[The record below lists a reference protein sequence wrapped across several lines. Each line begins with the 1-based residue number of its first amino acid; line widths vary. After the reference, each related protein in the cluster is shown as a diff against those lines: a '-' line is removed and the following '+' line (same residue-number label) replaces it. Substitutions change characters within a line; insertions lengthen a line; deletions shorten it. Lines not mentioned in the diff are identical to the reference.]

1 MTLGWKTALS
11 GDVPE
16 PFMRSGTMHVF
27 AISGLHI
34 ALIAGLLVALFRVL
48 KIPRGVCAWVVVPLI
63 WFYTIVTGFQA
74 SAVRSTIMMTIIIV
88 GWGLKRPSNLLNSL
102 GAAAFI
108 ILLYDPQQLFQA
120 SFQLSFF
127 VVLSL
132 ALFVPVLDALK
143 NRLLAPDP
151 FLPAEL
157 RPEWRKRLD
166 KPIHYVTASI
176 VTSLAAWLGSI
187 PLVAYYFHLFTPVS
201 LLANLVVV
209 PLSSGALAS
218 NMASLLCGDWLPDQG
233 EMFNHAAWGFMKAMI
248 WVSEWA
254 AHWSPGSFHIPAP
267 GLLAF
272 LIYYMLL
279 IGVMLRWFENPKFK
293 MPLMAS
299 VVCLCTLWVAL
310 KIPEFFTTKIT
321 ILPMGGGDAIFVDNP
336 GHRDDWLIDCGDA
349 DRASHLTKPFLQGQG
364 VNCVH
369 HLVLTHGDVRH
380 VGGAGLIQE
389 RFGTPE
395 VILSPV
401 RFRATAYRELLGRF
415 SSVKDLKRVVKQ
427 GDQAGCW
434 EVLHPPAAGHSAQAD
449 DNALV
454 LRGTIQG
461 TRLLLLSDLGK
472 AGQNV
477 LSQNHTNLNADI
489 VISGIPT
496 RTEPVANLF
505 LDLVQ
510 PKLIIITDALFPAN
524 ARASSALKQ
533 RLAHKGIPVIYTS
546 EAGAV
551 TLELKQD
558 AWRVVTASGL
568 SFDQATAGTLVNVSA
583 SARPP
588 HDEPE
593 ESQTSSPPL

>member
-1 MTLGWKTALS
+1 
-11 GDVPE
+11 
-16 PFMRSGTMHVF
+16 MHVF

-34 ALIAGLLVALFRVL
+34 ALIAGLLVALFRVF

-102 GAAAFI
+102 GAAALI

-143 NRLLAPDP
+143 ERLLAPDP

-157 RPEWRKRLD
+157 RPTWRKKLD
-166 KPIHYVTASI
+166 KPIHYVTASF

-218 NMASLLCGDWLPDQG
+218 NMASLMCGDWLPDQG
-233 EMFNHAAWGFMKAMI
+233 EIFNHAAWAFMKAMV
-248 WVSEWA
+248 WASEWA

-267 GLLAF
+267 GFLGF
-272 LIYYMLL
+272 LIYYMIL
-279 IGVMLRWFENPKFK
+279 IGVMLRWFQNAKFK
-293 MPLMAS
+293 LPLLATLA
-299 VVCLCTLWVAL
+299 CLCLSWAAL
-310 KIPEFFTTKIT
+310 KLPEFSNTKVT
-321 ILPMGGGDAIFVDNP
+321 ILPMAGGDAIFVDNP

-380 VGGAGLIQE
+380 VGGAESIRQM
-389 RFGTPE
+389 FGTPE
-395 VILSPV
+395 VFRSPV
-401 RFRATAYRELLGRF
+401 RFRSTVYRNLREKFANEKVERI
-415 SSVKDLKRVVKQ
+415 VKQ
-427 GDQAGCW
+427 GDKLGAW
-434 EVLHPPAAGHSAQAD
+434 EVLHPPEKGHSAQAD
-449 DNALV
+449 ENALV
-454 LRGTIQG
+454 LRGTIRG
-461 TRLLLLSDLGK
+461 TTLLLLSDLGK
-472 AGQNV
+472 PGQNV
-477 LSQNHTNLNADI
+477 LAQNNTNIQADI
-489 VISGIPT
+489 VISGIPV

-510 PKLIIITDALFPAN
+510 PKLIIITDALFPAQ
-524 ARASSALKQ
+524 ARASSALKD
-533 RLAHKGIPVIYTS
+533 RLARKGIPVIYTS
-546 EAGAV
+546 ETGAV
-551 TLELKQD
+551 TLELKHK
-558 AWRVVTASGL
+558 AWRLTAVNGL
-568 SFDQATAGTLVNVSA
+568 VFNDANVQDVLSVRE
-583 SARPP
+583 STTPP
-588 HDEPE
+588 RSEPE
-593 ESQTSSPPL
+593 E